1 MDYPAIS
8 CVVIGVNVQKTIRSS
23 LEAVK
28 KSDYPKPLEIIYV
41 DGGSSD
47 NSVEIVRQVG
57 GIKVI
62 ELRLDNPTPGKG
74 RNAGWR
80 AASNEWIQF
89 LDGDAF
95 IDPLWLRKAAEN
107 IDDTTAIVFG
117 RRQEIFPR
125 KNWYHLAAEIGWMH
139 ESERSIGGDILCR
152 RKSLEETG
160 GYVDFLV
167 GGADPELGIRIRKA
181 GWKIKKLK
189 EPMCFHDIAAK
200 NFARYWRRSMRV
212 GRAYI
217 EAGVLMAKRGEK
229 DWVFRALKISLKI
242 CLLLGLLVCA
252 LALKEHLFFF
262 TLVFAV
268 NFFPVTKTFYFM
280 RTLGIPFREALIYAL
295 HCSVV
300 IWPQFFGILSYFLRL
315 NANVTK
321 K

>member
-8 CVVIGVNVQKTIRSS
+8 CVVIGINVQKTIRFS
-23 LEAVK
+23 LEAAK
-28 KSDYPKPLEIIYV
+28 KSNYPKPLEIIYV
-41 DGGSSD
+41 DGGSAD
-47 NSVEIVRQVG
+47 DSVKIARQVE
-57 GIKVI
+57 GIKII
-62 ELRLDNPTPGKG
+62 ELRVDKPTPGKG

-95 IDPLWLRKAAEN
+95 IDSHWLRKAAEN
-107 IDDTTAIVFG
+107 IDDRTAIIFG
-117 RRQEIFPR
+117 RRQEIYPR

-139 ESERSIGGDILCR
+139 ESEQSIGGDILCR
-152 RKSLEETG
+152 RKCLEETG
-160 GYVDFLV
+160 GYVDFLA

-200 NFARYWRRSMRV
+200 NFSRYWQRSMRV

-217 EAGVLMAKRGEK
+217 EAGLLMMKQGEK
-229 DWVFRALKISLKI
+229 DWVLRATKIILKV
-242 CLLLGLLVCA
+242 CLLLGLAACA
-252 LALKEHLFFF
+252 LTLKEHLFFL
-262 TLVFAV
+262 TLTFAV

-280 RTLGIPFREALIYAL
+280 RTLGISFQEALIYAL

-300 IWPQFFGILSYFLRL
+300 IWPQSFGILSYLL
-315 NANVTK
+315 KLDINSTK